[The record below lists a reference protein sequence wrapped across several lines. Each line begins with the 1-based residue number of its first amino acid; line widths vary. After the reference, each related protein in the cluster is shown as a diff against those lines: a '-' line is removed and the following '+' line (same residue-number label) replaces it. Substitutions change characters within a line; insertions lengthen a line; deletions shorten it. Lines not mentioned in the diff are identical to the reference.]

1 MKKNKKPKKDEAKK
15 NEAKNKKSIVMVSS
29 ILLILGFLIGG
40 YFYKLEQKK
49 QDHFMSKK
57 YAEIFVRKHSP
68 TKGPDDASVY
78 LVEFLDPECESC
90 KAFHPSV
97 KKILKQYPEDVKL
110 VIRYTPLHKN
120 SKFAIAI
127 LEAARRQNKF
137 WETLDVVFQSQP
149 SWGNHKNP
157 RPELLWKYLSNV
169 SGLDV
174 EKVKKDV
181 NDPSI
186 QKVIEQDIKDGNRLK
201 VRRTPTFF
209 VNGKRLK
216 RLGYQ
221 PLKTVI
227 EYEMKL

>member
-1 MKKNKKPKKDEAKK
+1 MKNQ
-15 NEAKNKKSIVMVSS
+15 KSIITITSLIMV
-29 ILLILGFLIGG
+29 LGFIFGG
-40 YFYKLEQKK
+40 YFYKLKQKK
-49 QDHFMSKK
+49 LDHFMAKE
-57 YAEIFVRKHSP
+57 YAEVFVRKHSP
-68 TKGPDDASVY
+68 SKGPDDASVY
-78 LVEFLDPECESC
+78 LIEFLDPECESC
-90 KAFHPSV
+90 RSFHPHV
-97 KKILKQYPEDVKL
+97 KKLLKEYPEDVKL

-120 SKFAIAI
+120 SKFAISI
-127 LEAARRQNKF
+127 LEAARKQNKF

-149 SWGNHKNP
+149 SWGNHRNP
-157 RPELLWKYLSNV
+157 KPELLWKHLSNV

-174 EKVKKDV
+174 EKVKKDIH
-181 NDPSI
+181 DPSI
-186 QKVIEQDIKDGNRLK
+186 TKVINQDIEDGNRLK